1 MFLCKLIMRNNIFF
15 NKLNNQTGLVSPR
28 PKLEVLWIWGLF
40 CVSAFSRGWVIEINI
55 YTGVCIRPLFFNSMT
70 YAHECY
76 ISNLLSISIDVYGAA
91 SLTSV
96 HALFS
101 FFLPANCECFSVPL
115 ELVFGVNFA
124 SVRIIRFPSF
134 CFPLV
139 HISPVTMR
147 NELRDTQVCH
157 NVFFLNYKSCKF
169 DYWQYGFNLQE
180 SGLVLAVNFFF
191 FLCWFGIL
199 IMSKFFVLLDFKI
212 ICDSLLSFKSLF

>member
-1 MFLCKLIMRNNIFF
+1 
-15 NKLNNQTGLVSPR
+15 
-28 PKLEVLWIWGLF
+28 
-40 CVSAFSRGWVIEINI
+40 
-55 YTGVCIRPLFFNSMT
+55 MT

-157 NVFFLNYKSCKF
+157 NVFFFNYKSCKF

-212 ICDSLLSFKSLF
+212 FVILCCLLNHCFSNHWRM

>member
-1 MFLCKLIMRNNIFF
+1 MINNILKKTKQSNWSCF
-15 NKLNNQTGLVSPR
+15 PR

-55 YTGVCIRPLFFNSMT
+55 YTGVCIRPRFFNSMT

-76 ISNLLSISIDVYGAA
+76 ISNLLSIRIDVYGAA

-134 CFPLV
+134 CFLLV
-139 HISPVTMR
+139 HLSPVTMR

-157 NVFFLNYKSCKF
+157 NGFFLNYKSCK
-169 DYWQYGFNLQE
+169 
-180 SGLVLAVNFFF
+180 
-191 FLCWFGIL
+191 
-199 IMSKFFVLLDFKI
+199 
-212 ICDSLLSFKSLF
+212 